1 MIWSDFVELLNYLI
15 EFALHLDRHLYDLV
29 SAYGFWAYGILFVVV
44 FAETGFVV
52 TPFLPGD
59 SLLFA
64 AGAIAATKAL
74 NPHMVSLIL
83 IAAAILGDTVNYAA
97 GFFIGPKVFSKPK
110 SLLFNPDHL
119 DRTHR
124 FYEKYGG
131 KTIIIA
137 RFIPIIRTFAP
148 FVAGIGK
155 MSYWR
160 FISYNVIG
168 GIVWVLIFVYSG
180 FFFGNLPMV
189 KRNFSFIIIAIIIIS
204 VIPVFIEF
212 IKHWKE
218 KTNNETEGHSKNDGE

>member
-1 MIWSDFVELLNYLI
+1 MLELINYLI
-15 EFALHLDRHLYDLV
+15 EFVLHLDRHLFDLV
-29 SAYGFWAYGILFVVV
+29 GSYGNWVYGILFVVI

-74 NPHMVSLIL
+74 NPHIISLIL
-83 IAAAILGDTVNYAA
+83 IIAAILGDTVNYAI
-97 GFFIGPKVFSKPK
+97 GFYIGPKVFSKPR
-110 SLLFNPDHL
+110 SLLFNPEHL
-119 DRTHR
+119 ERTHR

-155 MSYWR
+155 MSYLR
-160 FISYNVIG
+160 FISYNIFG
-168 GIVWVLIFVYSG
+168 GILWVLLFVYAG

-189 KRNFSFIIIAIIIIS
+189 KHNFSLIIIAIIIIS

-212 IKHWKE
+212 IRHWKE
-218 KTNNETEGHSKNDGE
+218 NNENKKAL

>member
-1 MIWSDFVELLNYLI
+1 MELINYLI
-15 EFALHLDRHLYDLV
+15 EFVLHLDRHLNDLIG
-29 SAYGFWAYGILFVVV
+29 SYGGWVYGILFTVI
-44 FAETGFVV
+44 FAETGFVI

-64 AGAIAATKAL
+64 AGAIATTESL
-74 NPHMVSLIL
+74 NPHVVSFIL
-83 IAAAILGDTVNYAA
+83 IIAAILGDTVNYAI
-97 GFFIGPKVFSKPK
+97 GFHLGPKVFNKPR

-119 DRTHR
+119 ERTHQ

-160 FISYNVIG
+160 FISYNICG
-168 GIVWVLIFVYSG
+168 GVLWVLLFVYAG
-180 FFFGNLPMV
+180 FFFGNLPIV
-189 KRNFSFIIIAIIIIS
+189 KQNFSLIIIAIIIIS
-204 VIPVFIEF
+204 VIPVIIEF
-212 IKHWKE
+212 VKHWKE
-218 KTNNETEGHSKNDGE
+218 NNANCKNPVE

>member
-1 MIWSDFVELLNYLI
+1 MELIHYFI
-15 EFALHLDRHLYDLV
+15 EFVLHLDRHLYDLV
-29 SAYGFWAYGILFVVV
+29 SSYGTWVYGILFVVV

-64 AGAIAATKAL
+64 AGAIAATNAL
-74 NPHMVSLIL
+74 NPHIVAVIL
-83 IAAAILGDTVNYAA
+83 IIAAILGDTVNYYI
-97 GFFIGPKVFSKPK
+97 GSYIGPKVFSKPK
-110 SLLFNPDHL
+110 SFFFNPDHL
-119 DRTHR
+119 QRTHR

-155 MSYWR
+155 MTYLR
-160 FISYNVIG
+160 FISYNVFG
-168 GIVWVLIFVYSG
+168 GILWVLLFVYAG

-189 KRNFSFIIIAIIIIS
+189 KRNFSLIIIAIIIIS
-204 VIPVFIEF
+204 VIPIFIEF
-212 IKHWKE
+212 IRHWKE
-218 KTNNETEGHSKNDGE
+218 KSRNEKIGK